1 MENPLAE
8 QRPLV
13 HTDHGDHRE
22 DPYHWMRDKDDP
34 AVRAY
39 LEQENARTEAAL
51 AGTKADQE
59 TLYQEI
65 LGRIKQT
72 DLSVP
77 YRQGDHIYYSRS
89 EEGKQYPIHCRKAA
103 MPGAEEQILLDLNQ
117 LAESQSFMSL
127 GAFQISDD
135 GNLLAYSLD
144 VTGYRVYTLH
154 LKDLRTGN
162 VTPDR
167 AKDVSSVAWAADN
180 KTLFYITKDEAKRPY
195 RLYRQVIPAA
205 GEEQQEDVCI
215 LQEEDAMFALGVWR
229 CRSGRYLFLETGSHT
244 TSEVRYL
251 EAGTPTR
258 PWALVSPRQQD
269 REYDVDHH
277 GDRFYIR
284 VNDTGRNFRLV
295 SVPVENPAPQHWQE
309 VCAHD
314 PELMIEGIDLFAHHY
329 VTYVRQGGL
338 PGIRITDL
346 HSGEE
351 HAMTFPEPA
360 YSASPATNRLWDTT
374 TLRFRYQSLVTP
386 DSVFDYDM
394 GSRKRTLLKQEAVL
408 GGYNPELYLSR
419 RLYATAAD
427 GVRVPISL
435 VHRKDTP
442 QDGSAPLLLI
452 GYGAYGLPYPVTF
465 SSHRLS
471 LLDRG
476 ATLAIAHV
484 RGGGEMGKKWHDQG
498 RMMNKM
504 NTFTDFITVAE
515 FLVQEKIA
523 SPRRLVIEGG
533 SAGGL
538 LVGAVTNLRPD
549 LFKAVVSQVPFVDV
563 LNTMLDESLPLT
575 AGEYEEWGNPHE
587 KEAYDYMRAY
597 CPYTNLEAKDYPA
610 MLVRTSF
617 NDSQVMYWEPAK
629 YVARLRSLKTNNQ
642 PLLLLT
648 NMNGGHGGSSGR
660 YDRLREVA
668 LDYAFMLQQMEL
680 TVSRSEQ
687 EESP

>member
-1 MENPLAE
+1 METPLAE

-13 HTDHGDHRE
+13 HTIHGDRRE

-39 LEQENARTEAAL
+39 LEQENARTEEAL
-51 AGTKADQE
+51 AGTVADQE
-59 TLYQEI
+59 TLYEEI

-77 YRQGDHIYYSRS
+77 YRQGDHLYYSRT

-103 MPGAEEQILLDLNQ
+103 TPDAEEQILLDLNQ

-144 VTGYRVYTLH
+144 VTGFRVYTLH
-154 LKDLRTGN
+154 LKDLRTGT
-162 VTPDR
+162 VLADR
-167 AKDVSSVAWAADN
+167 AEDVSSVAWAADN
-180 KTLFYITKDEAKRPY
+180 RTLFYTTKDEAKRPY
-195 RLYRQVIPAA
+195 RLYRQTIPAA
-205 GEEQQEDVCI
+205 GKEQQEDVCI
-215 LQEEDAMFALGVWR
+215 LQEDDPMFAVGVWR
-229 CRSGRYLFLETGSHT
+229 CRSRRYLFLETGSHT

-251 EAGTPTR
+251 DAGTPTDA
-258 PWALVSPRQQD
+258 WALVTPRQQD

-295 SVPVENPAPQHWQE
+295 SAPVEDPRPENWQE
-309 VCAHD
+309 VHAHHPD
-314 PELMIEGIDLFAHHY
+314 VMIEGVDLFAHHY
-329 VTYVRQGGL
+329 VMYQLQGGL

-346 HSGEE
+346 RSGEA
-351 HAMTFPEPA
+351 HAMAFPEPA
-360 YSASPATNRLWDTT
+360 YSASPATNRQWETT
-374 TLRFRYQSLVTP
+374 TLRFHYQSLVTP
-386 DSVFDYDM
+386 GSVFDYDM
-394 GSRKRTLLKQEAVL
+394 ESRQRTLLKQEEIL
-408 GGYNPELYLSR
+408 GGYDPEFYVSR
-419 RLYATAAD
+419 RLHATAAD
-427 GVRVPISL
+427 GARVPVSL

-476 ATLAIAHV
+476 AILAIAHI
-484 RGGGEMGKKWHDQG
+484 RGGGEMGKTWHDQG
-498 RMMNKM
+498 RMMHKK
-504 NTFTDFITVAE
+504 NTFTDFIAVAE
-515 FLVQEKIA
+515 FLVEEKIA
-523 SPRRLVIEGG
+523 SPRRLIIEGG

-538 LVGAVTNLRPD
+538 LVGAATNLRPD

-575 AGEYEEWGNPHE
+575 AGEYEEWGNPQE
-587 KEAYDYMRAY
+587 KQAYDYMRTY

-629 YVARLRSLKTNNQ
+629 YVARLRDLRTNDQ

-660 YDRLREVA
+660 YDRLRELA
-668 LDYAFMLQQMEL
+668 LDYTFILQQMGL
-680 TVSRSEQ
+680 VVSRSDQ